1 MRKTMKIGW
10 IFSALN
16 RHGPANGNSKSST
29 PVAPKTIGQS
39 NMAKT
44 QKQQAEFGKPAD
56 DNSGKGPKAT
66 VAPKG
71 LSLVQRLL
79 DRSDN
84 RQAVRRAVDIAKKK
98 GMNPSQQ
105 TVRPISG

>member
-1 MRKTMKIGW
+1 MFAHNHYSPTNRKAESPIDVRPKL
-10 IFSALN
+10 AEQ
-16 RHGPANGNSKSST
+16 SS
-29 PVAPKTIGQS
+29 V
-39 NMAKT
+39 AKT
-44 QKQQAEFGKPAD
+44 PNHRAEFRQAAGNA
-56 DNSGKGPKAT
+56 SGEGREAT
-66 VAPKG
+66 VGEKD